1 MGQNIPVGMAEV
13 KVATAPGDA
22 LVALGLGSCI
32 GVCMYDRRSRIAGM
46 AHVML
51 PCSDGKPTHQP
62 GKFADTAVP
71 ELLQEMKRAGA
82 SQGDILCVIGG
93 GAEVFSFGS
102 QNPTLAI
109 GKRNA
114 AAVREAL
121 KLASMRLLAEDV
133 GGNVGRTVTLTV
145 EGGVVSVRPVGGTQ
159 KDLAKLG

>member
-1 MGQNIPVGMAEV
+1 LGQNIPVGMAEI
-13 KVATAPGDA
+13 KVSGSQGDA

-32 GVCMYDRRSRIAGM
+32 GVCMYDRKNRIAGM

-51 PCSDGKPTHQP
+51 PTSDGKATAQP

-71 ELLQEMKRAGA
+71 ALLEQMRKAGA
-82 SQGDILCVIGG
+82 SVPDVLCVIGG

-121 KLASMRLLAEDV
+121 REASMRLLAEDV
-133 GGNVGRTVTLTV
+133 GGSVGRTVTLTV
-145 EGGVVSVRPVGGTQ
+145 DGGVVSVRPVGGSQ

>member
-1 MGQNIPVGMAEV
+1 MGQNIPVGMAEI
-13 KVATAPGDA
+13 KVSGGEGDA

-32 GVCMYDRRSRIAGM
+32 GVCMYDRRNRIAGM

-51 PCSDGKPTHQP
+51 PTSDGKATPQP

-71 ELLQEMKRAGA
+71 ALLEQMRKAGA
-82 SQGDILCVIGG
+82 SAADILCVIGG

-121 KLASMRLLAEDV
+121 REASVRLLAEDV
-133 GGNVGRTVTLTV
+133 GGNVGRTVALTV
-145 EGGVVSVRPVGGTQ
+145 DAGVVSVRPVGGSQ

>member
-1 MGQNIPVGMAEV
+1 LGQNIPVGMAEI
-13 KVATAPGDA
+13 KVSGAPTDA

-32 GVCMYDRRSRIAGM
+32 GVCMYDRKNRIAGM

-51 PCSDGKPTHQP
+51 PTSAGQATTQP

-71 ELLQEMKRAGA
+71 ALLEQMRKAGA
-82 SQGDILCVIGG
+82 SASDILCVIGG

-121 KLASMRLLAEDV
+121 REASVRLLAEDV
-133 GGNVGRTVTLTV
+133 GGNVGRTVALTV
-145 EGGVVSVRPVGGTQ
+145 ETGVVTVRPVGGTQ